1 MQETDTPF
9 IFILLL
15 RMAGALVTLGIAAA
29 YMRRVVVARMATR
42 CLAVALLGLCLI
54 RNLVTGRMATP
65 QQSNGL
71 VFAMHFIPVLNLLA
85 MFMLYDAP
93 QKNNT
98 PKENA
103 QYYIQRD
110 TSALAHW
117 IVVLGSFLH

>member
-1 MQETDTPF
+1 
-9 IFILLL
+9 
-15 RMAGALVTLGIAAA
+15 MAGALVTLGIAAA
-29 YMRRVVVARMATR
+29 YMRRVRVARMATR
-42 CLAVALLGLCLI
+42 CLAVALLGLYLI
-54 RNLVTGRMATP
+54 RKLVTGRMATP

-85 MFMLYDAP
+85 MFMLHDAP

-110 TSALAHW
+110 TSDLAHW